1 MSTRRDTLFAMAA
14 GALALGGSRARA
26 QDDRQ
31 TISVLVGA
39 ASSMDFT
46 ARVIAEQLQ
55 SALGRT
61 TIAVPRL
68 GAGQR
73 VALRRSAARRAR
85 RSHAGVRH
93 QRAVRDLPAHVHQA
107 RLRPRAR
114 LHADRRHLAASTSR
128 CRPGPPPASA
138 DLKELVA
145 WAKTQGDKAVFGSA
159 PGNGSLSHFLGISI
173 NLATGL
179 KMTHIPY
186 KDSGVGL
193 IDLSS
198 GRLPIMITG
207 LSPQVELHKA
217 GKIKLL
223 AVSGEQ
229 RSPLV
234 PDVPTLKEA
243 GINLSSTTSTGL
255 FGPAKMAPDLVAR
268 LHAAVQP
275 IFANR
280 AHRRQAGP
288 AGHDALAGQ
297 RSTARRIAGRRAQ
310 AFRGP
315 GQGQRAGARGRL
327 TRLSSRPTHPSHES
341 IARQHRSHACRP
353 RHRDGR
359 LDAPVLD
366 PGRQVERA
374 AARRRADAADAAR
387 READR
392 FPRQPGPRRRD
403 GPPLPAPLRVA
414 VPRPQRGRRH
424 PLRLSRLEVRRRRQL
439 RRHAQRARGPGLQG
453 QGQGA
458 RLQGGRAQRPDLGL
472 HGRAQ
477 AKRRR
482 CRWSRPRCWRRAD
495 VAISFMQR
503 DCNWMQALEGDID
516 TSHFGF
522 LHVGHRRP
530 RQRARGPSA
539 RAHGERTGAR
549 IPRARHAVGHQ
560 LRRLPHACA
569 RRRTT
574 GASPTSS
581 SRSGRRRRKASSR
594 ATSRRAPGCRWT
606 TRTR

>member
-1 MSTRRDTLFAMAA
+1 MNTRRDTLFAMAA
-14 GALALGGSRARA
+14 GALALGGSRTLA

-39 ASSMDFT
+39 ASSMDFA

-73 VALRRSAARRAR
+73 VALGEARRAAPDGR
-85 RSHAGVRH
+85 TLVFATSGPFAIYPHVYTKLDYDPERDFTPIAGISRFDV
-93 QRAVRDLPAHVHQA
+93 AL
-107 RLRPRAR
+107 
-114 LHADRRHLAASTSR
+114 ST
-128 CRPGPPPASA
+128 GPVTGVS

-280 AHRRQAGP
+280 ALVDKLAQQGMTPWQVNGQQLAASLVEERKRFE
-288 AGHDALAGQ
+288 AL
-297 RSTARRIAGRRAQ
+297 
-310 AFRGP
+310 
-315 GQGQRAGARGRL
+315 
-327 TRLSSRPTHPSHES
+327 
-341 IARQHRSHACRP
+341 
-353 RHRDGR
+353 
-359 LDAPVLD
+359 V
-366 PGRQVERA
+366 
-374 AARRRADAADAAR
+374 
-387 READR
+387 
-392 FPRQPGPRRRD
+392 
-403 GPPLPAPLRVA
+403 
-414 VPRPQRGRRH
+414 
-424 PLRLSRLEVRRRRQL
+424 
-439 RRHAQRARGPGLQG
+439 
-453 QGQGA
+453 
-458 RLQGGRAQRPDLGL
+458 
-472 HGRAQ
+472 
-477 AKRRR
+477 
-482 CRWSRPRCWRRAD
+482 
-495 VAISFMQR
+495 
-503 DCNWMQALEGDID
+503 
-516 TSHFGF
+516 
-522 LHVGHRRP
+522 
-530 RQRARGPSA
+530 
-539 RAHGERTGAR
+539 
-549 IPRARHAVGHQ
+549 
-560 LRRLPHACA
+560 
-569 RRRTT
+569 
-574 GASPTSS
+574 
-581 SRSGRRRRKASSR
+581 KASGLVPE
-594 ATSRRAPGCRWT
+594 AG
-606 TRTR
+606 